1 VDTSIGLWNFGALHY
16 TPPLR
21 KRKSEG
27 IKKGYLSQTANLL
40 LTLNLIL

>member
-1 VDTSIGLWNFGALHY
+1 MKIPQILTLIPNTHY
-16 TPPLR
+16 FQCSL
-21 KRKSEG
+21 KFKG

>member
-1 VDTSIGLWNFGALHY
+1 MLSSFGVSVSFFMPVSVLEGG
-16 TPPLR
+16 R
-21 KRKSEG
+21 VEG

>member
-1 VDTSIGLWNFGALHY
+1 MKIPQILTLIRYFQCSLKF
-16 TPPLR
+16 
-21 KRKSEG
+21 KG

>member
-1 VDTSIGLWNFGALHY
+1 MKIPQILTLIPHY
-16 TPPLR
+16 FQCSL
-21 KRKSEG
+21 KFKG